1 MLFGAQQAQ
10 RAFAGAAEGR
20 ALFVVPNRSGLWARR
35 EATPF
40 GFGRPYS
47 LGQLESHLKR
57 GSFTPEG
64 HRAWLVRGSEARF
77 NGEDRIDIKDLTL
90 SIFTGEADGKL
101 DTLILSPTAELRP
114 GESLASGPGA
124 IRVINDQFEATGTGW
139 KYAHKDKRISIA
151 KNVRVVFHAEFK
163 DLLK

>member
-1 MLFGAQQAQ
+1 MLA
-10 RAFAGAAEGR
+10 
-20 ALFVVPNRSGLWARR
+20 
-35 EATPF
+35 ATP
-40 GFGRPYS
+40 RLL
-47 LGQLESHLKR
+47 LGLCLASATASAADTRFATDKPVINFRLPT
-57 GSFTPEG
+57 FTPEG

-124 IRVINDQFEATGTGW
+124 IRVISDQFEATGTGW